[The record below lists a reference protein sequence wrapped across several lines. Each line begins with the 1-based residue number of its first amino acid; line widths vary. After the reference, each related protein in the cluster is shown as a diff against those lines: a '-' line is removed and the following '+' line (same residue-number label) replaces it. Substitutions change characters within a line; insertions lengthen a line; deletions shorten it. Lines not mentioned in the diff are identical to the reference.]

1 MIFEYLVTT
10 KDNKVQKGV
19 LEALNQ
25 ETAIL
30 ELKKKGYFV
39 VKINKQKQLLKMELS
54 FGGIKFIDKVLLARH
69 LAIMMKA
76 GVNLAEALDV
86 ITEQASHPKLR
97 KVLKSVTAKVLS
109 GNTLSQSLA
118 EYPKIF
124 SDLFINMVRI
134 GETSGTLADNLEYLA
149 TEMEKSFELKKKIK
163 GAAIYPIIIL
173 LMTFGLGFVLVYF
186 ILPKMMKLFESLT
199 MDLPITTKMMI
210 AIAHLMEK
218 NGTMV
223 LAVLVALI
231 FLFIFLMKQKF
242 FRHWMH
248 HLVLYIPIVNKIVI
262 QFNLAN
268 LYRTLGI
275 LFKSGVP
282 VLEGLKITSGVLG
295 NYVYNKELSKLAIE
309 VEKGMSLS
317 ESFLNRNPKLFPKI
331 ATRLIGVG
339 EKTGELDNSLNYLG
353 EFYGR
358 EVDNITK
365 NMATIIE
372 PMLLVGIGLIVGF
385 VAVSI
390 IQPIYQISGGIKK

>member
-242 FRHWMH
+242 FQHWMH